1 MTWTEMAYPG
11 AGSRGRRTLTETRD
25 AGADLSSLPDVG
37 NRKPPHPGHFLETR
51 FLKPIGLNQ
60 AEFAQRL
67 GVSRRRVNELLR
79 GRRGITLDTAVRL
92 ARFFG
97 NDAEFWMR
105 LQLTWDLHAAR
116 QKLRN
121 RSART

>member
-1 MTWTEMAYPG
+1 MWTEMVDPA
-11 AGSRGRRTLTETRD
+11 AGSRGRRASTEARGGD
-25 AGADLSSLPDVG
+25 GADASAFP
-37 NRKPPHPGHFLETR
+37 NAATRKPLHPGHFLETR

-60 AEFAQRL
+60 AQFAQRL

-105 LQLTWDLHAAR
+105 LQLSWDLHAAR
-116 QKLRN
+116 QKLRA
-121 RSART
+121 RAART

>member
-1 MTWTEMAYPG
+1 M
-11 AGSRGRRTLTETRD
+11 
-25 AGADLSSLPDVG
+25 
-37 NRKPPHPGHFLETR
+37 PPHPGQFLESR
-51 FLKPIGLNQ
+51 FMKPLGLNQ

-97 NDAEFWMR
+97 NDAEFWMQ
-105 LQLTWDLHAAR
+105 LQLAWDIYAAR
-116 QKLRN
+116 RKLRKL
-121 RSART
+121 